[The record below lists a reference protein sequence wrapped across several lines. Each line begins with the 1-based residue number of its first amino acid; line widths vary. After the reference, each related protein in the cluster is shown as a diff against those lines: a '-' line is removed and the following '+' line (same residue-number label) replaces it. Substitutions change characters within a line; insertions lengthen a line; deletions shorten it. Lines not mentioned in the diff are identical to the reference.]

1 MTTDFKTD
9 VRNAAA
15 AVNAY
20 ASGRLSPARHAIIAW
35 QSKTSPDVKSDIAFQ
50 DYIAAHLMPESQ
62 DVPLSSDFFDR
73 LETRLNGD
81 GADDWRVEDIQ
92 TLSMPTLSK
101 LERGEQDGEA
111 SPKSLSQDY
120 LARLKW
126 KTLVPGVSMSHVMG
140 PEKAK
145 DGERLFFL
153 KVKGGMKMPV
163 HSHNGEEWTLVLQ
176 GGYNVGETQYNCGD
190 LHISNDN
197 DEHAPHIHPG
207 QDCICLVMTEGPLK
221 MQGWLPRLLQPVI
234 GI

>member
-1 MTTDFKTD
+1 M
-9 VRNAAA
+9 
-15 AVNAY
+15 
-20 ASGRLSPARHAIIAW
+20 
-35 QSKTSPDVKSDIAFQ
+35 SPDVKSDIAFQ
-50 DYIAAHLMPESQ
+50 DYMTAHLMPMSQ

-73 LETRLNGD
+73 LENRLNDLDGD
-81 GADDWRVEDIQ
+81 DRRVEDIQ
-92 TLSMPTLSK
+92 TLPMPVLFKPSRPEPDVT
-101 LERGEQDGEA
+101 A
-111 SPKSLSQDY
+111 SPQLLAQDY
-120 LARLKW
+120 LARVKW

-145 DGERLFFL
+145 DGERLFLL

-163 HSHNGEEWTLVLQ
+163 HSHHGEEWTLVLQ
-176 GGYNVGETQYNCGD
+176 GGYNAGEMQYNRGD

-197 DEHAPHIHPG
+197 DEHAPYIHPG